1 MEHKFLSAAL
11 YRAETEIE
19 VPAGE
24 STEIII
30 DYVESDASALK
41 LSFAYTLNP
50 YLYLSNYNPKIQ
62 IGTEIQ
68 YISDETEDDLIYTCI
83 NRETTEN
90 ILELKGKDFNYI
102 ILTIYNNSTSS
113 IIFSKFEVYQSQDVS
128 PTQFANVMKED
139 IVATNL
145 IKTTTVVTE
154 GLITDILETNV
165 KSREVGRARA
175 GQEVDYIRAEGIE
188 LGFYSAILGEETEQ
202 FSITTHSE
210 GVETTHYY
218 WWQSIEG
225 ENAYNYPTT
234 IDPRD
239 RIPGISDSDRDK
251 FKYLVLKPTSLSK
264 KLSFEFAYDENNHLT
279 PSIILGAGVGGENSR
294 AGKGYI
300 YKNSNGFYEI
310 YVKSDGEEIGIVM
323 DDNGVHIKG
332 WADQHCKAG
341 LLRDNGFE
349 LECVGSPRHN
359 FEYIFDDNGEITGY
373 IMDQLYMTTWGY
385 KSGAVGT

>member
-1 MEHKFLSAAL
+1 MEYKFLSAAL
-11 YRAETEIE
+11 YRAETEID

-24 STEIII
+24 TVEIILDSI
-30 DYVESDASALK
+30 ESDAKALK
-41 LSFAYTLNP
+41 FDYEYTLTP
-50 YLYLSNYNPKIQ
+50 SLYLSNYSPKIQ
-62 IGTEIQ
+62 IGAEIE
-68 YISDETEDDLIYTCI
+68 YVREDLQNDLIFSVI
-83 NRETTEN
+83 NRNSTEN
-90 ILELKGKDFNYI
+90 VIELKGHDFNFI
-102 ILTIYNNSTSS
+102 TLTIYNNSTSS

-139 IVATNL
+139 IVAANL
-145 IKTTTVVTE
+145 IKATTVVTE

-264 KLSFEFAYDENNHLT
+264 KLSFEFAYDENNNLT
-279 PSIILGAGVGGENSR
+279 PSIILGAGVGAENSQ

-300 YKNSNGFYEI
+300 YKNTNGFYQI
-310 YVKSDGEEIGIVM
+310 YCQADGNTIGIVM
-323 DDNGVHIKG
+323 DEEGVHITG
-332 WADQHCKAG
+332 WADQHCESILFK
-341 LLRDNGFE
+341 DNGVKLKF
-349 LECVGSPRHN
+349 VGEDYHN
-359 FEYIFDDNGEITGY
+359 FEYVIDENEVLTG
-373 IMDQLYMTTWGY
+373 ILQDQAYLTSIAYEE
-385 KSGAVGT
+385 GTL